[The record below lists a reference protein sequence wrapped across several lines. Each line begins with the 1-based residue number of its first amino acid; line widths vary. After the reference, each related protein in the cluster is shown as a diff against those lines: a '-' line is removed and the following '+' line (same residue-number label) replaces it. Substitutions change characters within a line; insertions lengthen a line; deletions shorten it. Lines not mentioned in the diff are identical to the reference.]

1 MTWNLNSVA
10 PSKPEPVLRELQR
23 SHDRTHILAV
33 HKLVMTGRFAPLL
46 FRESVLRVK
55 GERKGVQEGGQPTT

>member
-1 MTWNLNSVA
+1 MFPPANQNLYLGNF
-10 PSKPEPVLRELQR
+10 REAVTG
-23 SHDRTHILAV
+23 HIILAIR
-33 HKLVMTGRFAPLL
+33 KLMMTGRFAPLL